1 MAFTSK
7 EQRQVTK
14 FEFDIIL
21 SKIIDFCGNTFFFQ
35 FIVLSIKIKL
45 QSNSFFKDFNTEML
59 LMMPLSGQLFL

>member
-21 SKIIDFCGNTFFFQ
+21 SKIIDFCGYTFF
-35 FIVLSIKIKL
+35 
-45 QSNSFFKDFNTEML
+45 SNSL
-59 LMMPLSGQLFL
+59 Y